1 MNRRVPAFILSA
13 LFLGMLLVTTQLQ
26 LLPPLILTWYL
37 GVSAA
42 TFAAFGWDKHAARRN
57 SWRTPERTLHLLC
70 LVGGW
75 PGGLLGRSV
84 WRHKTQKQ
92 PFTAL
97 FWIAAVVNLMALLS
111 LLTPLGLQLLT
122 TLRQLG

>member
-1 MNRRVPAFILSA
+1 
-13 LFLGMLLVTTQLQ
+13 
-26 LLPPLILTWYL
+26 
-37 GVSAA
+37 
-42 TFAAFGWDKHAARRN
+42 
-57 SWRTPERTLHLLC
+57 LLC